1 MVDKHAIVDVHG
13 VLLGRQHYDASPPG
27 DLISGLREAGY
38 LVHIVTNS
46 SSITA
51 ADLASELVAYGVPV
65 CSSDVVTMAMVAAH
79 RLSSIGVS
87 KVAVIGSDVLRA
99 ELKRLVLGLR
109 VVEVGA
115 SDVLLVTRDPAL
127 TEGTL
132 DLLRRCPP
140 RRIFATCKDT
150 AFVDA
155 SGIHA
160 GPGAT
165 VRRVELAADREAIL
179 VGKPDPYTL
188 TEYLGLRGDELGTAV
203 VIGDSLIEDAELAER
218 AGCRALII
226 GTPETT
232 SCDVPYVAR
241 LDQALDVLRKIG

>member
-1 MVDKHAIVDVHG
+1 MVNKHAIVDVHG

-38 LVHIVTNS
+38 SVHIVTNS

-51 ADLASELVAYGVPV
+51 VDLASELVANGVPV
-65 CSSDVVTMAMVAAH
+65 CASDVVTMAMVAAH

-87 KVAVIGSDVLRA
+87 EVAVIGSDVLRA
-99 ELKRLVLGLR
+99 ELERLVPDLKI
-109 VVEVGA
+109 VEVGE
-115 SDVLLVTRDPAL
+115 SEVLLVTRDPAL

-132 DLLRRCPP
+132 DRIRRLPP
-140 RRIFATCKDT
+140 RRIFATCKD
-150 AFVDA
+150 AIFADA

-165 VRRVELAADREAIL
+165 VRRVELAAGREAIL
-179 VGKPDPYTL
+179 VGKPDPYMI
-188 TEYLGLRGDELGTAV
+188 TEYLGLRGDDLDTAV
-203 VIGDSLIEDAELAER
+203 VIGDSLTEDAELAER

-226 GTPETT
+226 GTPEVT
-232 SCDVPYVAR
+232 SCDLLNVAR
-241 LDQALDVLRKIG
+241 LDQALDILRGIE